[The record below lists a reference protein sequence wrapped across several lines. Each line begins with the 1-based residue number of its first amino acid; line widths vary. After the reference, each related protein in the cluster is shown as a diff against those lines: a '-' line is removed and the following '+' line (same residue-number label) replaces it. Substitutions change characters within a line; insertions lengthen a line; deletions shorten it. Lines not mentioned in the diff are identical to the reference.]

1 MQSTYH
7 TTKKL
12 DIPNRISLNGLICT
26 SYVDKRGSSTRPHL
40 FRRWVQ
46 SQYAR
51 DCWHFLLWLQHHLY
65 WQHRINLFLM
75 KDSGVPNKACRRQS
89 NCCLHRPTKTAAVL
103 LLVRAGLGIGAS
115 VKLLPLRTNSFE
127 TNRTTCG
134 ALDSCIETC
143 RCLIVSL
150 GAAAGSSLAA
160 LHYSRPFP
168 RPIQPLRTHR
178 DLPSTPLI
186 SRFPSAH
193 SNIQYCCWYEMQS
206 FHNALALTTH
216 THGPAASGCWK

>member
-1 MQSTYH
+1 
-7 TTKKL
+7 
-12 DIPNRISLNGLICT
+12 
-26 SYVDKRGSSTRPHL
+26 
-40 FRRWVQ
+40 
-46 SQYAR
+46 
-51 DCWHFLLWLQHHLY
+51 
-65 WQHRINLFLM
+65 M

-150 GAAAGSSLAA
+150 GAAVGSSLAA

-193 SNIQYCCWYEMQS
+193 SKNQYFCWKKMQS
-206 FHNALALTTH
+206 FHNVVSLGAAAGSSLAALHHSRPRPRPIHPFRTH
-216 THGPAASGCWK
+216 RDHARR